1 MNWKNGDGWTLKQ
14 NHKRW
19 VETGYCIGF
28 MTKQGLI
35 LDLDNMSYRSAK
47 RFAERLLNKYKLEG
61 YLLIRSSPK
70 NYHIVFNR
78 YLTWRTITTILFS
91 QYKCLGWA
99 VFQMKSGYLTI
110 RISKKNSEN
119 KPRILLKTGKLDK
132 LCAKY
137 LELYEELKDF

>member
-1 MNWKNGDGWTLKQ
+1 MKSGI
-14 NHKRW
+14 KRW

-28 MTKQGLI
+28 MTKQGLVF
-35 LDLDNMSYRSAK
+35 DLDNMSYKSAK
-47 RFAERLLNKYKLEG
+47 RFAERLLKQYKLEG

-70 NYHIVFNR
+70 NYHIVFNK
-78 YLTWRTITTILFS
+78 YLSWRTITKILFS

-110 RISKKNSEN
+110 RISRKNNEF
-119 KPRILLKTGKLDK
+119 KPRILLRVGNLDK
-132 LCAKY
+132 LCRKY